1 MTSEHFTPVPLD
13 TKAELARAM
22 QRPGFKVAWDGLEE
36 EYAALNALL
45 EARKQAGL
53 TQEEVAARMG
63 TTKSAV
69 SRLESSLRTDKHS
82 PSFATLRKYAHAC
95 GKRPVPTPSTT
106 RCTCTPRKAARIRAS
121 ATLAPD
127 SVKSKI

>member
-1 MTSEHFTPVPLD
+1 MPSEQFKPVHLD

-22 QRPGFKVAWDGLEE
+22 QRPGFKTAWDGLEE
-36 EYAALNALL
+36 EYAALNELL
-45 EARKQAGL
+45 RARKQAGL

-69 SRLESSLRTDKHS
+69 SRLEASIRSESHS

-95 GKRPVPTPSTT
+95 GKRLVI
-106 RCTCTPRKAARIRAS
+106 KM
-121 ATLAPD
+121 
-127 SVKSKI
+127 V

>member
-1 MTSEHFTPVPLD
+1 MPSEQFKPVHLD

-22 QRPGFKVAWDGLEE
+22 QRPGFKTAWDGLKE
-36 EYAALNALL
+36 EYAALNELL
-45 EARKQAGL
+45 QARKQAGL

-69 SRLESSLRTDKHS
+69 SRLEASIRSESHS

-95 GKRPVPTPSTT
+95 GKRLVI
-106 RCTCTPRKAARIRAS
+106 KM
-121 ATLAPD
+121 
-127 SVKSKI
+127 V

>member
-1 MTSEHFTPVPLD
+1 MHSEQFKPVRQD

-22 QRPGFKVAWDGLEE
+22 QRPGFKAAWDGLEE
-36 EYAALNALL
+36 EYAALNEQLQ
-45 EARKQAGL
+45 ARKQAGL

-69 SRLESSLRTDKHS
+69 SRLEASIRSESHS

-95 GKRPVPTPSTT
+95 GKRLVI
-106 RCTCTPRKAARIRAS
+106 KM
-121 ATLAPD
+121 
-127 SVKSKI
+127 V